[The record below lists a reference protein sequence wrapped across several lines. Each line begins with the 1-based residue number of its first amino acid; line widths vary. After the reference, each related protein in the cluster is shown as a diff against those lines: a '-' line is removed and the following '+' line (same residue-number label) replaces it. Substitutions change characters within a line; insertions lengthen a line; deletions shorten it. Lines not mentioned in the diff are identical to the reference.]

1 MPVTSKSLAIHWQVT
16 DKPPRENGGPVAIDR
31 VKAKRAKAMFFL
43 IRMAF
48 WFSLVLL
55 ALPLGTGGRDSVGP
69 VQALMAAR
77 DAVGDLA
84 GICERKPDVCETGK
98 SAMHT
103 ITARAGEAA
112 RLAAGLLDEQESAPD
127 TATMTGSV
135 PAKDEN
141 GEAAAATELP
151 AEVDIPV
158 RKSNS
163 GK

>member
-1 MPVTSKSLAIHWQVT
+1 LCQCGHDKKATG
-16 DKPPRENGGPVAIDR
+16 KPPRKYGGPFR
-31 VKAKRAKAMFFL
+31 PKGQGKEAKAMFFL

-55 ALPLGTGGRDSVGP
+55 ALPLGTSGDENSVGP

-103 ITARAGEAA
+103 ITIRAGEAA
-112 RLAAGLLDEQESAPD
+112 RIAAGLLDDGKTAAPD
-127 TATMTGSV
+127 TTTVTGSV
-135 PAKDEN
+135 PAN
-141 GEAAAATELP
+141 GEIHEAAATTELP

-158 RKSNS
+158 GR
-163 GK
+163 